1 MGNLEYSF
9 DNILKSY
16 IDTGIQLTDH
26 QLNLISTNKNM
37 VKTYIRKRAIAVK
50 KIQSINA
57 VKRIES
63 IFLDKELE
71 LFKKY
76 DKKSYDDY
84 MNYIPN
90 FKSLWL
96 NDNNLTTLPKSIT
109 NLTNLERLW
118 LSKNKLTTLKGIS
131 NLKNLEMLDLSYNE
145 LTLTSLE
152 GIDKLTNLKFLSL
165 YGNELTSLPDSIGNL
180 KNLEMMDLRGNPIT
194 IDDAYKNKKEIE
206 RIKKLL
212 PNTNI
217 STF

>member
-1 MGNLEYSF
+1 M
-9 DNILKSY
+9 D
-16 IDTGIQLTDH
+16 
-26 QLNLISTNKNM
+26 
-37 VKTYIRKRAIAVK
+37 V
-50 KIQSINA
+50 
-57 VKRIES
+57 VKRIEA

>member
-37 VKTYIRKRAIAVK
+37 AKTYIRKRAIAVK

-131 NLKNLEMLDLSYNE
+131 NLKNLEMLDLSNNE
-145 LTLTSLE
+145 LTTLK

>member
-16 IDTGIQLTDH
+16 IDTGRQLTDH
-26 QLNLISTNKNM
+26 QVNLISSNKNM
-37 VKTYIRKRAIAVK
+37 AKTYIRKRAIAVK
-50 KIQSINA
+50 KIQSMDV
-57 VKRIES
+57 VKRIEV

-90 FKSLWL
+90 FKSLYL
-96 NDNNLTTLPKSIT
+96 DNNNLTTLPKSMT

-131 NLKNLEMLDLSYNE
+131 NLKNLSGLDLSNNE

-152 GIDKLTNLKFLSL
+152 GIDKLTNLRFLSL

-206 RIKKLL
+206 RITKLL
-212 PNTNI
+212 PNTDI
-217 STF
+217 KF

>member
-37 VKTYIRKRAIAVK
+37 AKTYIRKRAIAVK

>member
-26 QLNLISTNKNM
+26 QLNLISSNKNM
-37 VKTYIRKRAIAVK
+37 AKTYIRKRVIAVK
-50 KIQSINA
+50 KIQSMDV
-57 VKRIES
+57 VKRIEA

-84 MNYIPN
+84 MNYMPN

-194 IDDAYKNKKEIE
+194 IDDAYKNKKEIK

-212 PNTNI
+212 PNTDI
-217 STF
+217 RF

>member
-37 VKTYIRKRAIAVK
+37 AKTYIRKRAIAVK

-131 NLKNLEMLDLSYNE
+131 NLKNLEMLDLSNNE
-145 LTLTSLE
+145 LTTLK

-180 KNLEMMDLRGNPIT
+180 KNLEIMDLRGNPIT

>member
-1 MGNLEYSF
+1 MA
-9 DNILKSY
+9 
-16 IDTGIQLTDH
+16 
-26 QLNLISTNKNM
+26 
-37 VKTYIRKRAIAVK
+37 KTYIRKRAIAVK
-50 KIQSINA
+50 KIQSMDV
-57 VKRIES
+57 VKRIEV

-71 LFKKY
+71 LLKKY

-90 FKSLWL
+90 FKSLYL
-96 NDNNLTTLPKSIT
+96 DNNNLTTLPKSMT

-131 NLKNLEMLDLSYNE
+131 NLKNLWGLDLSKNE

-152 GIDKLTNLKFLSL
+152 GIDKLTNLRFLSL

-206 RIKKLL
+206 RITKLL
-212 PNTNI
+212 PNTDI
-217 STF
+217 KF

>member
-37 VKTYIRKRAIAVK
+37 AKTYIRKRAIAVK

-152 GIDKLTNLKFLSL
+152 GINKLTNLKFLSL